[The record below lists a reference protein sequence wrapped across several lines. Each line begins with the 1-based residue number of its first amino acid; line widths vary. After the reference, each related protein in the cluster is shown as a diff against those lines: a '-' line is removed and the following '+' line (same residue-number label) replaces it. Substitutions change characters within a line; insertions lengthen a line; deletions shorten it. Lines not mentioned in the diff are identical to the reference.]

1 MPSPAP
7 APHRLAALLVAAWGC
22 LLVGPANAA
31 SAVPLPSD
39 PEAASLWPRVFYTP
53 QQRASIEA
61 ARKAPP
67 GGMDQTTAPTAST
80 PQAPPPVFQLDG
92 LALGRKN
99 ATAWINGQMLQ
110 HGEPFAGRTVHIGDG
125 EVRLRLSGESD
136 IVLRPGQQVSD
147 TGAVLNDVLA
157 PGSLHKK

>member
-7 APHRLAALLVAAWGC
+7 APPRLAALLAAWGC
-22 LLVGPANAA
+22 LLAGPASAA
-31 SAVPLPSD
+31 SAVPQPSD

-67 GGMDQTTAPTAST
+67 GGMDQTTPPTASA

-147 TGAVLNDVLA
+147 TGAVLSDVLA
-157 PGSLHKK
+157 PGSLRKK

>member
-7 APHRLAALLVAAWGC
+7 APHRLAALLAAWGC
-22 LLVGPANAA
+22 LLAGPASAA
-31 SAVPLPSD
+31 SAVPQPID

-67 GGMDQTTAPTAST
+67 SGMDQTTAPTASA

-125 EVRLRLSGESD
+125 EVRLRLSGASD

-147 TGAVLNDVLA
+147 TGAVLSDVLA
-157 PGSLHKK
+157 PGSLRKK

>member
-7 APHRLAALLVAAWGC
+7 APHRLAALLAAWGC
-22 LLVGPANAA
+22 LLAGPAIAA
-31 SAVPLPSD
+31 SAVPQPSD
-39 PEAASLWPRVFYTP
+39 PEAAGLWPRVFYTP

-67 GGMDQTTAPTAST
+67 GGVDQTTAPTASA

-125 EVRLRLSGESD
+125 EVRLRLSGASD

-147 TGAVLNDVLA
+147 TGTVLNDVLA
-157 PGSLHKK
+157 PGFLHKK

>member
-1 MPSPAP
+1 MPHAP
-7 APHRLAALLVAAWGC
+7 APIHLAAALAALGC
-22 LLVGPANAA
+22 LLAGPAGAA
-31 SAVPLPSD
+31 SAVPQPSD

-67 GGMDQTTAPTAST
+67 GGMDQTTAPTASA

-147 TGAVLNDVLA
+147 TGAVLSDVLA
-157 PGSLHKK
+157 PGSLRKK

>member
-1 MPSPAP
+1 MHQAHAP
-7 APHRLAALLVAAWGC
+7 IHPAALTIAVGC
-22 LLVGPANAA
+22 LLAGPAGATGAA
-31 SAVPLPSD
+31 PLPSATD
-39 PEAASLWPRVFYTP
+39 AAALWPRVFYTP

-61 ARKAPP
+61 ARKLPP
-67 GGMDQTTAPTAST
+67 GGADPVSTSAAPV

-110 HGEPFAGRTVHIGDG
+110 HGEPFAGRTVHIDHGQ
-125 EVRLRLSGESD
+125 VRLRLSGESD

-147 TGAVLNDVLA
+147 TGAVLNDVVT

>member
-7 APHRLAALLVAAWGC
+7 APHRLAALLAAWGC
-22 LLVGPANAA
+22 LLAGPAGAA
-31 SAVPLPSD
+31 SAVPQPSD
-39 PEAASLWPRVFYTP
+39 PEAAGLWPRVFYTP

-67 GGMDQTTAPTAST
+67 GGVDQTTAPTASA

-92 LALGRKN
+92 LALSRKN

-110 HGEPFAGRTVHIGDG
+110 HGEPFAGRTVHIDHG

-147 TGAVLNDVLA
+147 TGAVLNDVVA
-157 PGSLHKK
+157 PGTLHKK

>member
-1 MPSPAP
+1 MLSPAP
-7 APHRLAALLVAAWGC
+7 APHRLAALLVAWGC
-22 LLVGPANAA
+22 LLAGPASAA
-31 SAVPLPSD
+31 SAVPQPGD
-39 PEAASLWPRVFYTP
+39 PDAASLWPRVFYTP

-67 GGMDQTTAPTAST
+67 GGMDQTTAPTASA

-147 TGAVLNDVLA
+147 TGAVLSDVLA
-157 PGSLHKK
+157 PGSLRKR

>member
-7 APHRLAALLVAAWGC
+7 APQRLAALLAAWGC
-22 LLVGPANAA
+22 LLAGPANAA
-31 SAVPLPSD
+31 NAVPQPSD

-67 GGMDQTTAPTAST
+67 GGMDQTTALTASA

-125 EVRLRLSGESD
+125 EVRLRLSGERD

-147 TGAVLNDVLA
+147 TGTVLNDVVA